1 MADLKNKWLRPQDLH
16 EQLGISLSRQARLRC
31 DGVLP
36 YHKLNSFVFYDA
48 DEISNLLSDA
58 KVA

>member
-1 MADLKNKWLRPQDLH
+1 MKDLKDKWLRPKDVY

-31 DGVLP
+31 DGVLS

-48 DEISNLLSDA
+48 DVISQMIANG

>member
-1 MADLKNKWLRPQDLH
+1 MESLSTKWLKPLDL
-16 EQLGISLSRQARLRC
+16 EKQLGISRSRQARLRC
-31 DGVLP
+31 DGKLE

-48 DEISNLLSDA
+48 DYINQLIENG

>member
-1 MADLKNKWLRPQDLH
+1 MADLRDIWLKPKALQ

-36 YHKLNSFVFYDA
+36 YHKINSFIFYNA
-48 DEISNLLSDA
+48 DIISQMIEDG
-58 KVA
+58 KIC

>member
-1 MADLKNKWLRPQDLH
+1 MADLKAKWLRPKNVL

-36 YHKLNSFVFYDA
+36 YHKINSFVYYDA
-48 DEISNLLSDA
+48 DELNQLIADA

>member
-1 MADLKNKWLRPQDLH
+1 MADLKAKWLRPKDLQ

-36 YHKLNSFVFYDA
+36 YYKINSFVYYDA
-48 DEISNLLSDA
+48 DELNQLIADA